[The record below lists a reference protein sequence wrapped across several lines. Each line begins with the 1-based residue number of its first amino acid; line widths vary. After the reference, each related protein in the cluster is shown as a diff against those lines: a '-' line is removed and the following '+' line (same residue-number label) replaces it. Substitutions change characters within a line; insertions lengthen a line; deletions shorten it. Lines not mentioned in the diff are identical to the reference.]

1 MKAIFWNLVKIRKLK
16 QKCYTSSEVGNFRWG
31 HALICSGLAWILG
44 FNGLLAKEAGG
55 KVWSPIMMAG
65 PRDHYHEARIL

>member
-55 KVWSPIMMAG
+55 RRQSLEP
-65 PRDHYHEARIL
+65 DHDGRSQRPLP